1 MTVRKTHEREAP
13 RVNRWGTMRGLLV
26 YPEFPA
32 SSFWSYRHI
41 MAMVGARAAF
51 PPLGLLTFAALMPE
65 HWSFELLD
73 LNVER
78 PPDDELRAR
87 IAAADAVFVS
97 AMSVQKRSLVE
108 LLSGPA
114 RDLDTPWVLGGP
126 YPSSFRDHI
135 LEPRTASDETLCR
148 GLDILVWGESGQWVA
163 TIDGLLHA
171 ERRRHSAERPLLLI
185 PGAIAAQ
192 APGSRKALNDRTIFK
207 DLVDTPAP
215 RWDLIDTRDY
225 RAMMVQTTVGCRFR
239 CDFCDIIQF
248 NGGFTRPKTLA
259 SVRHELEALLAL
271 GYRGGVFTVDDNFV
285 GNPDAIESILHV
297 MIDFQRRHEYPFSF
311 YTQASLDL
319 GSPKL
324 AHLVP
329 LMKAAGFSEVFLG
342 IENPDPAALA
352 RMNKKQNLKV
362 DIAETVGTM
371 QRAGIEVMAGFI
383 FGCDE
388 DTVETAD
395 AIAAFATQVAVP
407 TAMTGMLTPIP
418 FTPLAERLRD
428 EGRLREAE
436 FSGNNTD
443 DEVQFVPQRM
453 TAEEMQH
460 GYHRLLERL
469 FSPGAMYRRSSALL
483 ERLEPHIFRGRHT
496 RIGDVRAALSSLWR
510 QGVARAP
517 RREYFRLLWTGLRH
531 DMTQAR
537 EARRATADLERRL
550 RTLSTAG
557 PQRPDDMDSGRLSAL
572 VESAREAVVR
582 AEPGRRLEEVA
593 TWAASLK
600 ERIDG
605 QVQTADDLRSL
616 YRWSREY
623 FVRRRRLHR
632 FPGAHLVKAFNL
644 AIKGLHYEIVMTGIL
659 RDARGVGGARPASS
673 GSALTDAPVVP
684 RVPSLDALG
693 SSGGRLT
700 AGAPRR
706 PGG

>member
-1 MTVRKTHEREAP
+1 VTLWEFPSGEALLTKS
-13 RVNRWGTMRGLLV
+13 VGAMRGLLL

-41 MAMVGARAAF
+41 MPMVGARAAF

-65 HWSFELLD
+65 HWSFELID

-78 PPDDELRAR
+78 PPDEELRAR
-87 IAAADAVFVS
+87 IGACDAVFAS

-126 YPSSFRDHI
+126 YPSSFRDQI
-135 LEPRTASDETLCR
+135 LEPKTPSDEILNR
-148 GLDILVWGESGQWVA
+148 GLDMLVWGEAGQWVK
-163 TIDGLLHA
+163 TIDRLLHA
-171 ERRRHSAERPLLLI
+171 GRRHSVEGPQLLI
-185 PGAIAAQ
+185 PDAIAAQ
-192 APGSRKALNDRTIFK
+192 ARGSRKALNDRTVFRELG
-207 DLVDTPAP
+207 DVPLP
-215 RWDLIDTRDY
+215 RWDLIDIRDY
-225 RAMMVQTTVGCRFR
+225 RAMMMQTTVGCRFR

-259 SVRHELEALLAL
+259 SVRDELEALLAL
-271 GYRGGVFTVDDNFV
+271 GYRGGIFTVDDNFV

-297 MIDFQRRHEYPFSF
+297 MIDFQRAHDYPFSF

-362 DIAETVGTM
+362 DIADTVATI

-388 DTVETAD
+388 DTIETAD
-395 AIAAFATQVAVP
+395 AIASFATRVAVP

-418 FTPLAERLRD
+418 YTPLAERLRS

-453 TAEEMQH
+453 TTDEMQH
-460 GYHRLLERL
+460 GYYRILERL
-469 FSPGAMYRRSSALL
+469 FSPGAMYRRSAALL
-483 ERLEPHIFRGRHT
+483 ERLEPHIFQGRHM
-496 RIGDVRAALSSLWR
+496 RLGDLRAALRSLWR
-510 QGVARAP
+510 QGVVRTP
-517 RREYFRLLWTGLRH
+517 RREYFRLLWTGLRR
-531 DMTQAR
+531 DVTRFQ
-537 EARRATADLERRL
+537 EARRAAADLERRL
-550 RTLSTAG
+550 QSLSAAG
-557 PQRPDDMDSGRLSAL
+557 QGWLGDMEPARLAAL
-572 VESAREAVVR
+572 VERAREAVVR

-600 ERIDG
+600 ERIER
-605 QVQTADDLRSL
+605 QTPAAGDLPSL

-623 FVRRRRLHR
+623 FVRQGRLHR
-632 FPGAHLVKAFNL
+632 FPGAYLVKAFNL
-644 AIKGLHYEIVMTGIL
+644 AIKGLHYEIVMNGIVREARVSRVRSPSSL
-659 RDARGVGGARPASS
+659 R
-673 GSALTDAPVVP
+673 
-684 RVPSLDALG
+684 
-693 SSGGRLT
+693 
-700 AGAPRR
+700 
-706 PGG
+706 